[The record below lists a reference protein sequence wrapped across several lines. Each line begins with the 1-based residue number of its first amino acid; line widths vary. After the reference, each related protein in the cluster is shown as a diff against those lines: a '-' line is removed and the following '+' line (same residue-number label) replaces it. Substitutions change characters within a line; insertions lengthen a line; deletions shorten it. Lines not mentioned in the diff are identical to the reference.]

1 VAIAA
6 DPSSLLASR
15 VPRAEAVARDLEAQI
30 LGGGLAP
37 GERLGTKDDLRQRF
51 GVAVA
56 TINEAVRLLETRGLI
71 EARPGPGGG
80 VFVANSSVRVA
91 LKRSGLQATWGAAR
105 FADCLAVRNGLEGL
119 VCRDAAM
126 HRTAEDV
133 AALREILAAMEECA
147 ATDADAYFA
156 LNWALHRRI
165 AKGCRNA
172 PLHSIYL
179 TLLDFLEDGLRP
191 GDLREFNP
199 ETDVA
204 IHRELVD
211 AIEGGPGPR
220 LDAAVGSHVAMPIDL
235 RNPHSRSR
243 PGAHTGPA
251 GA

>member
-1 VAIAA
+1 V

-56 TINEAVRLLETRGLI
+56 TVNEAVRLLEMRGLI

-105 FADCLAVRNGLEGL
+105 FADCLAVRNGLEPML
-119 VCRDAAM
+119 CHDAAT
-126 HRTAEDV
+126 HRTAEDI
-133 AALREILAAMEECA
+133 AALREILASMEACA
-147 ATDADAYFA
+147 ETDAHAYFA

-191 GDLREFNP
+191 DDLREFHP
-199 ETDVA
+199 ATDVA
-204 IHRELVD
+204 IHRELID
-211 AIEGGPGPR
+211 AIEEGAGSR
-220 LDAAVGSHVAMPIDL
+220 LEAAVARHVAIPIEL
-235 RNPHSRSR
+235 RNPQSRSR
-243 PGAHTGPA
+243 PGSRSTPSQPGV
-251 GA
+251 